1 MIQSSKIGTTI
12 LLLLFL
18 ACAPPAL
25 LLQPISPSL
34 DGVTTPAY
42 RDLTENDVEAL
53 FVRPYTG
60 RGLLETSGT
69 TAAMLYDLS
78 YLEKRVGAKAGGSEA
93 LYAMNRKYI
102 EEGISFKIAIWG
114 DRMGDVDLSR
124 WRFQVRDD
132 EGRLFDPIRI
142 ETLGMPEFEKES
154 MIDKKAV
161 WRNMADA
168 TFPLQLAP
176 PLQSVV
182 LEISRDDE
190 RVQHHTW
197 KFSWDHARAGK

>member
-1 MIQSSKIGTTI
+1 MNQSSRIGTK
-12 LLLLFL
+12 LLLLLLL
-18 ACAPPAL
+18 ACAPPSL
-25 LLQPISPSL
+25 FLQPVSPGL
-34 DGVTTPAY
+34 NGKAAPAY
-42 RDLTENDVEAL
+42 RDLSEIEVEAL

-114 DRMGDVDLSR
+114 DRMGDVDLSK
-124 WRFQVRDD
+124 WRFRIRDD
-132 EGRLFDPIRI
+132 QGRLFDPIRI
-142 ETLGMPEFEKES
+142 ETLGVPEFERES

-168 TFPLQLAP
+168 TFPLPLAP
-176 PLQSVV
+176 PLRSVV
-182 LEISRDDE
+182 LEISRNDE